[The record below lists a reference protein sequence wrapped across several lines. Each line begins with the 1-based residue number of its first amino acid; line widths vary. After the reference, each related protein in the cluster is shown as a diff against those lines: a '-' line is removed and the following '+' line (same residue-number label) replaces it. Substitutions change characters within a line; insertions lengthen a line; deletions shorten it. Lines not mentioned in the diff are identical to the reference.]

1 MDVLDTSLV
10 VYLVEKSVE
19 ENDCFVLLLPEPEVL
34 GIYDTA
40 LVVVDIF
47 DNVFEETVC
56 SVLVLAEL
64 K

>member
-10 VYLVEKSVE
+10 VYLVENSVE
-19 ENDCFVLLLPEPEVL
+19 ENDCFVLVLPEPEVL